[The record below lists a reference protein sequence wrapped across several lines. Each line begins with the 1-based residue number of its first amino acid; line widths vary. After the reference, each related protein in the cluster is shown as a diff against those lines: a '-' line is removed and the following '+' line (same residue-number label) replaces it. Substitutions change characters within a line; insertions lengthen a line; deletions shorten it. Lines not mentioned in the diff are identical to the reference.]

1 MSLKR
6 TQIKEILSKA
16 GVSTENMDKAIEEII
31 AGHNATVEALKDD
44 IADLKANSQ
53 NYADMKSKFDTQAQ
67 ELVNVKKQLAETEDY
82 KGKFE
87 TVKKEYDDY
96 KSDVDGKE
104 KKAKSDIAV
113 KKILMER
120 GSYSERGADKA
131 VKYGNLAPKFDKE
144 GNVTNA
150 NELIEN
156 ADKEWSEYKQTIH
169 TEGAK
174 TATPPQNTGGKSTIT
189 KEEIMNIKNTAER
202 QKKIAENPE
211 LFGLPKK

>member
-1 MSLKR
+1 MALKR

-16 GVSTENMDKAIEEII
+16 GVSAESMDTAIEEII

-44 IADLKANSQ
+44 IAELKTSTKG
-53 NYADMKSKFDTQAQ
+53 YTDMKAKFDEQSK
-67 ELVNVKKQLAETEDY
+67 ELEATKKKLAETDDY
-82 KGKFE
+82 KGKYE

-104 KKAKSDIAV
+104 KKAKSDIAF
-113 KKILMER
+113 KEWLK
-120 GSYSERGADKA
+120 GQGYSEKGASKI
-131 VKYGNLAPKFDKE
+131 VKYGGFVPEFDKD
-144 GNVTNA
+144 GNIKNA
-150 NELIEN
+150 EKLTESVNN
-156 ADKEWSEYKQTIH
+156 EWSEYKETVH

-174 TATPPQNTGGKSTIT
+174 TATPPTTSGKSTIT

-202 QKKIAENPE
+202 QRAIAENPE

>member
-53 NYADMKSKFDTQAQ
+53 NYTDMKAKFDEQSK
-67 ELVNVKKQLAETEDY
+67 ELEAVKNQLAESDDY
-82 KGKFE
+82 KGKYE

-104 KKAKSDIAV
+104 KKAKSDIAF
-113 KKILMER
+113 KEWLK
-120 GSYSERGADKA
+120 GQGYSEKGASKI
-131 VKYGNLAPKFDKE
+131 VKYGGFVPEFDKD
-144 GNVTNA
+144 GNIKNA
-150 NELIEN
+150 EKLTESVNS
-156 ADKEWSEYKQTIH
+156 EWSEYKETVH

-174 TATPPQNTGGKSTIT
+174 TATPPQNTGGKSIIT

>member
-1 MSLKR
+1 MALKR

-44 IADLKANSQ
+44 IAELKANATD
-53 NYADMKSKFDTQAQ
+53 YTDMKAKFDEQSK
-67 ELVNVKKQLAETEDY
+67 ELETVKKQLAESDDY
-82 KGKFE
+82 KGKYE

-104 KKAKSDIAV
+104 KKAKSDIAF
-113 KKILMER
+113 KEWLK
-120 GSYSERGADKA
+120 GQGYSEKGASKI
-131 VKYGNLAPKFDKE
+131 VKYGGFVPEFDKD
-144 GNVTNA
+144 GNIKNA
-150 NELIEN
+150 EKLTESVNN
-156 ADKEWSEYKQTIH
+156 EWSEYKETVH

-174 TATPPQNTGGKSTIT
+174 TATPPQNTGGKSIT

>member
-53 NYADMKSKFDTQAQ
+53 NYTDIKTKFDAQ
-67 ELVNVKKQLAETEDY
+67 STELETVKKQLTETDDY
-82 KGKFE
+82 KGKYE

-104 KKAKSDIAV
+104 KKAKSDIAF
-113 KKILMER
+113 KEWLK
-120 GSYSERGADKA
+120 GQGYSEKGASKI
-131 VKYGNLAPKFDKE
+131 VKYGGFVPEFDKD
-144 GNVTNA
+144 GNIKNA
-150 NELIEN
+150 EKLTESVNN
-156 ADKEWSEYKQTIH
+156 EWSEYKETVH

-174 TATPPQNTGGKSTIT
+174 TATPPTMSGKSTVT

-202 QKKIAENPE
+202 QRAIAENPE

>member
-1 MSLKR
+1 MALKR

-44 IADLKANSQ
+44 IAELKANATD
-53 NYADMKSKFDTQAQ
+53 YTDMKAKFDEQSK
-67 ELVNVKKQLAETEDY
+67 ELETVKKQLAESDDY
-82 KGKFE
+82 KGKYE

-104 KKAKSDIAV
+104 KKAKSDIAF
-113 KKILMER
+113 KEWLK
-120 GSYSERGADKA
+120 GQGYSEKGASKI
-131 VKYGNLAPKFDKE
+131 VKYGGFVPEFDKD
-144 GNVTNA
+144 GNIKNA
-150 NELIEN
+150 EKLTESVNS
-156 ADKEWSEYKQTIH
+156 EWSEYKETVH

-174 TATPPQNTGGKSTIT
+174 TATPPQNTGGKSIT

-211 LFGLPKK
+211 LFGLPKRE

>member
-16 GVSTENMDKAIEEII
+16 GVSAENMDTAIEEII

-44 IADLKANSQ
+44 IAELKANNQ
-53 NYADMKSKFDTQAQ
+53 NYTDMKSKFDAQ
-67 ELVNVKKQLAETEDY
+67 STELETVKNQLAEMEDY
-82 KGKFE
+82 KGKYE
-87 TVKKEYDDY
+87 TTKADYDKF

-104 KKAKSDIAV
+104 KKAKSDIAF
-113 KKILMER
+113 KEWLK
-120 GSYSERGADKA
+120 GQGYSEKGASKI
-131 VKYGNLAPKFDKE
+131 VKYGGFVPEFDKD
-144 GNVTNA
+144 GNIKNA
-150 NELIEN
+150 EKLTESVNS
-156 ADKEWSEYKQTIH
+156 EWSEYKETVH

-174 TATPPQNTGGKSTIT
+174 TATPPTMSGKSTIT

-202 QKKIAENPE
+202 QKKISENPE